1 MAFVTAEVG
10 KIDLIDLV
18 GRDAG
23 SIVTDAEGGFETG
36 WCLDIEWLG
45 VIGADV
51 SVMGVGTEFADDGV
65 DRVFVDAFGEDFEG
79 NAVELGHE
87 SVVVRRLIVS
97 RDRIL
102 ASFEEHGRFQFGS

>member
-1 MAFVTAEVG
+1 MALVTAEVG
-10 KIDLIDLV
+10 KIDLVDLF
-18 GRDAG
+18 GGNAC
-23 SIVTDAEGGFETG
+23 SIVTNTEGGFETG
-36 WCLDIEWLG
+36 WRLDVKWYE

-51 SVMGVGTEFADDGV
+51 GVMGVGTEFADNGV
-65 DRVFVDAFGEDFEG
+65 DRVFVDTFGEDFEG
-79 NAVELGHE
+79 DAVEFGHE